1 MQGAVMKIIDGLKYW
16 GQLLLLPIYWLSF
29 LMPRDRRIWLF
40 GSTFG
45 RRFADNPKYFYLYL
59 SQHRKELGVRP
70 VWLSHSREIVESIR
84 MADGGRGIY
93 EAYYYH
99 SLKGIWYALRGK
111 LYLFDNYSK
120 DINFWQSG
128 GAVKV
133 NLWHGVGNKRINY
146 DNAFD
151 SVRHPKNIWER
162 FKYFPRRL
170 SDEKPGH
177 YVLATSPVM
186 CRIFAGAFRVP
197 EAHVIEAG
205 YPRNDYILGG
215 MIQNVYSGEEER
227 VLAALLC
234 WKEDGKRIVFYMPT
248 FRDTEAKFAEIM
260 DLRAFNGFLEES
272 GLLFL
277 VKLHPKSRL
286 KSTFAQF
293 KYSNILVLDAAA
305 DPYIFLKHTDV
316 LVTDYSSV
324 YSDFMLLDRPVV
336 AFQYDYED
344 YCTKTRDGYF
354 DFREYMP
361 ELHAENMEELMGGI
375 RKALK
380 EDTAKEQR
388 AASREKMFSDRK
400 ADGCRKLYEKC
411 LQLAGH

>member
-1 MQGAVMKIIDGLKYW
+1 MKIINGLKYW

-29 LMPRDRRIWLF
+29 LMPRDRKLWLF

-59 SQHRKELGVRP
+59 SQHRKELGIRP
-70 VWLSHSREIVESIR
+70 VWLSHSREVVEFLR
-84 MADGGRGIY
+84 MADGGKGMY

-99 SLKGIWYALRGK
+99 SLKGIWCALRGK
-111 LYLFDNYSK
+111 VYLFDNYSK

-133 NLWHGVGNKRINY
+133 NLWHGVGNKKINY
-146 DNAFD
+146 DNVFD
-151 SVRHPKNIWER
+151 KVRHPENIWEW

-197 EAHVIEAG
+197 EEHVIEAG
-205 YPRNDYILGG
+205 YPRNDYILGE
-215 MIQNVYSGEEER
+215 MIQNVYSPEEKR
-227 VLAALLC
+227 MLTDILR
-234 WKEDGKRIVFYMPT
+234 WKERGRKVVFYLPT
-248 FRDTEAKFAEIM
+248 FRDTETRFVQIV
-260 DLRAFNGFLEES
+260 DLQALNAFFRECGV
-272 GLLFL
+272 LFL
-277 VKLHPKSRL
+277 VKLHPKSKL
-286 KSTFAQF
+286 KGAFVQF
-293 KYSNILVLDAAA
+293 EYSNILVLDADT
-305 DPYIFLKHTDV
+305 DPYVFLKYTDI

-336 AFQYDYED
+336 AFQYDYGE
-344 YCTKTRDGYF
+344 YSKKIRDGYF
-354 DFREYMP
+354 DFGEYMP
-361 ELHAENMEELMGGI
+361 ELHAENMEELIDGI
-375 RKALK
+375 KQALK
-380 EDTAKEQR
+380 EDAAKEKR
-388 AASREKMFSDRK
+388 AVSREKMFSDKK

-411 LQLAGH
+411 LQLAALK